1 MKNRKTR
8 DEMAYDF
15 MVALAANPAYY
26 IEDAKMNHLAISL
39 KAMAF
44 ELANAYVT
52 DELEALTK

>member
-1 MKNRKTR
+1 MKTR

-26 IEDAKMNHLAISL
+26 IEDAKMHHAAKSI

-44 ELANAYVT
+44 ELANAYIT
-52 DELEALTK
+52 DDLEALIK